1 MCKIGDII
9 VIEKYIG
16 EDGKMIYRH
25 LFVVINDKKGY
36 IEGLKYDLVTNVM
49 SSFKNEKHKKKK
61 LKYKQ
66 NIEII
71 DKNILSNRKTKGK
84 TGYIKVDQLIYF
96 NKKKIKYYVLGHIS
110 DELLNELLSVIETL
124 SKRKKLK
131 VVANN
136 LNS

>member
-25 LFVVINDKKGY
+25 SFVVINDKKGY

-49 SSFKNEKHKKKK
+49 SSFKNEMHKKKK

-71 DKNILSNRKTKGK
+71 DKNILSNRKTNGK
-84 TGYIKVDQLIYF
+84 TGYIKADQLIYF
-96 NKKKIKYYVLGHIS
+96 NKKKIDYYVLGHIS
-110 DELLNELLSVIETL
+110 DELLNELLTVIEFL
-124 SKRKKLK
+124 SKKKRIK
-131 VVANN
+131 IVTNN

>member
-16 EDGKMIYRH
+16 EDGKMIHRH
-25 LFVVINDKKGY
+25 SFVVISDKEGY

-66 NIEII
+66 NVKIV
-71 DKNILSNRKTKGK
+71 DKNILSS
-84 TGYIKVDQLIYF
+84 
-96 NKKKIKYYVLGHIS
+96 KKAMEKQDI
-110 DELLNELLSVIETL
+110 
-124 SKRKKLK
+124 LK
-131 VVANN
+131 QIN
-136 LNS
+136 